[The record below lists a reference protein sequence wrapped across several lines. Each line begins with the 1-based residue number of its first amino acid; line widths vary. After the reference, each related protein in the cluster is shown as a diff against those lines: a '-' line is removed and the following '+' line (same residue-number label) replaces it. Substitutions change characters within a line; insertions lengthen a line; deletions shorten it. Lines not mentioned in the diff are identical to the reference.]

1 MRSRGFTLV
10 ELLVGIA
17 VSSIVLVAVA
27 GAFIAGQRA
36 LQAQSQIRVAVE
48 QTRGASGYVDR
59 IVRMAGYGIDPQFAF
74 DFSTTGLPGPT
85 KDNFSSATPS
95 FVTDDLAFRF
105 RDPGFLRRGSLGS
118 TGATLT
124 LATPLTAALPDG
136 QAVLVACPGGVE
148 RFVGRSASG
157 STTADIV
164 LTAYGAP
171 FPTAIPSCL
180 RGATGGRAAYV
191 MLIREVRLRI
201 IDIAGTPYLVVYKNF
216 DAPTSANTAFEPLA
230 ADVESFQVAYVM
242 NRPPPTGCCSA
253 TTLGPAD
260 GNGTFILGDAAG
272 ETLPVAQV
280 NRPGYSTPYD
290 DALRYTADPAN
301 IRQVRISVL
310 LRSVRKE
317 QSGRTAF
324 APPPME
330 NYTPGGGGTAPPDG
344 FYRTWTTS
352 TVRVPN
358 LASRSFFLPP
368 MKSGPLDPTDLN
380 VWGG

>member
-1 MRSRGFTLV
+1 VSSRGFTLV

-17 VSSIVLVAVA
+17 VSSIILVAVA

-36 LQAQSQIRVAVE
+36 LQAQSQIRGAVE
-48 QTRGASGYVDR
+48 QTRGASAYVDR
-59 IVRMAGYGIDPQFAF
+59 IVRLAGYGVDPRFAF
-74 DFSTTGLPGPT
+74 DFSTTGLPGTT
-85 KDNFSSATPS
+85 KDNFTSASPT
-95 FVTDDLAFRF
+95 FITDDLAFRF

-118 TGATLT
+118 TGETLT
-124 LATPLTAALPDG
+124 LTTPLTAALTAEQP
-136 QAVLVACPGGVE
+136 VLVACPGGVDS
-148 RFVGRSASG
+148 FIGRAASG
-157 STTADIV
+157 STTSAIN

-180 RGATGGRAAYV
+180 RDATGGRAAYV

-201 IDIAGTPYLVVYKNF
+201 IDIAGTPYLVLYKNL
-216 DAPTSANTAFEPLA
+216 DAPTSTNTAFEPLA

-242 NRPPPTGCCSA
+242 NRPPSTGCCSA
-253 TTLGPAD
+253 DTLGSAD
-260 GNGTFILGDAAG
+260 GNGTFILGDAPG

-301 IRQVRISVL
+301 IRQVRISLL

-317 QSGRTAF
+317 QSDRTAF
-324 APPPME
+324 AQQQME
-330 NYTPGGGGTAPPDG
+330 NYTPSGAAALPDG